1 MRRLTLPV
9 AAVAALLVC
18 AEAHAQDQRG
28 FSAQSFQP
36 AAGGENFLTQEGGFV
51 SPHLGY
57 SAAGLLHYQYKPVVL
72 RTCDEEQDG
81 ECTQWS
87 GERGALIRHQLTLE
101 LMGSIAIFRIF
112 EAALA
117 VPFIVYQTGNTIQ
130 DDAGT
135 TVAESVGGHVGLGD
149 IRLHLKLD
157 LLNGVFGQH
166 SERFGL
172 ALVPVLTF
180 PVGHFIDG
188 DSFMG
193 DSSVTVHPKVAFE
206 VRLGKARLALNLG
219 YMWRERKTFFL
230 ADMGHRLTY
239 GVAAE
244 VQVAEGLTFLAELF
258 GQNGFSSDITSSP
271 LEIDAAVRYRI
282 MEGLHL
288 TAGAGMG
295 LVAAVSTPWF
305 RLFAGVAWSGGK
317 EPKPQE
323 GPGDRDGDGIPDD
336 EDKCPKKAE
345 DEDGFEDDDGCPDR
359 DNDGDG
365 IKDEKDECP
374 LEPEDKDGFQDKDGC
389 PDEDNDGDGIDD
401 KDDACP
407 KKPEDEDGFE
417 DDDGC
422 PDKDN
427 DQDGIPDGQDKCPE
441 EKEVINDV
449 DDDDGCPDEGKAL
462 LEMAGSQIQVL
473 EKINFATDSDE
484 IVGHKSFKVLK
495 AVKKILEANP
505 EMKIRIEGHTDN
517 VGSTPYNLTLSKKR
531 AEAVKKWLVDEGI
544 DGSRIDTVG
553 HGPKKPIADNDTK
566 EGRAKNRRVEFHIVE
581 N

>member
-1 MRRLTLPV
+1 MRRLTLFV
-9 AAVAALLVC
+9 AASAVLLVC
-18 AEAHAQDQRG
+18 SAAHAQDQRG
-28 FSAQSFQP
+28 FSAQNFQP
-36 AAGGENFLTQEGGFV
+36 AAGAGNFLTQEGGFV
-51 SPHLGY
+51 SQELGY
-57 SAAGLLHYQYKPVVL
+57 SASGLFHYQYKPVVI
-72 RTCDEEQDG
+72 RTCDEELDG

-87 GERGALIRHQLTLE
+87 GERGALLRHQLTLE

-117 VPFIVYQTGNTIQ
+117 VPFIVYQTGNTIH
-130 DDAGT
+130 DDAGA
-135 TVAESVGGHVGLGD
+135 TVAEGASGHVGLGD

-180 PVGHFIDG
+180 PVGHFIAG

-206 VRLGKARLALNLG
+206 VRLGRARLALNLG
-219 YMWRERKTFFL
+219 YMWRESKTFFL

-244 VQVAEGLTFLAELF
+244 VQIAQGLDFIVELF

-282 MEGLHL
+282 LEGLHL

-295 LVAAVSTPWF
+295 LVAAVSTPWL
-305 RLFAGVAWSGGK
+305 RLFAGIAWTGSVK
-317 EPKPQE
+317 PKPSD
-323 GPGDRDGDGIPDD
+323 GDRDGDGIPDERD
-336 EDKCPKKAE
+336 ECPRKAE

-365 IKDEKDECP
+365 IADKKDKCP
-374 LEPEDKDGFQDKDGC
+374 LEPEDKDKFEDKDGC
-389 PDEDNDGDGIDD
+389 PDPDNDGDGIADEDD
-401 KDDACP
+401 ECP
-407 KKPEDEDGFE
+407 KKAEDDDGFE

-422 PDKDN
+422 PDRDN
-427 DQDGIPDGQDKCPE
+427 DMDGIPDDKDECPE
-441 EKEVINDV
+441 EKEVFNDV
-449 DDDDGCPDEGKAL
+449 DDEDGCPDEGKAL
-462 LEMAGSQIQVL
+462 LEMGGSQIQIL

-484 IVGHKSFKVLK
+484 IVGHKSFKVLR
-495 AVKKILEANP
+495 AVKKILKANP
-505 EMKIRIEGHTDN
+505 DMKIRIEGHTDD
-517 VGSTPYNLTLSKKR
+517 VGSATYNMALSKKR
-531 AEAVKKWLVDEGI
+531 AESVKKWLVDEGI
-544 DGSRIDTVG
+544 DGSRIETVG
-553 HGPKKPIADNDTK
+553 IGPKKPITDNDTK
-566 EGRAKNRRVEFHIVE
+566 EGRAKNRRVEFHIVDK
-581 N
+581 